1 MPDPLVQAAKRRQAA
16 GIIGFLVVTAVLMSV
31 AYQVIRRDAVA
42 FRRAE
47 NAFARGDFSAAVTDY
62 ERARSLGLRAEG
74 LRWRLSQALIA
85 TGRSEEALTVLREHL
100 AQHPGD
106 ADALA
111 AASGL
116 LQSLGRPLDG
126 LALYAAAGD
135 RVKLSPAELVR
146 LADLHQQAGH
156 LPEAIALVQQALPA
170 APASSQAD
178 LNVLLAS
185 LLSRAD
191 RRAEALVALQ
201 EALRLDPAHR
211 AGRLALAR
219 TLAWEQRYT
228 DSITAYR
235 AYLGP

>member
-16 GIIGFLVVTAVLMSV
+16 GIVGFLVGVAVLMCV

-47 NAFARGDFSAAVTDY
+47 NAFARGDFPAAVADY
-62 ERARSLGLRAEG
+62 ERARALGLRAEG

-85 TGRSEEALTVLREHL
+85 SGRSEDALVVLQEHL

-111 AASGL
+111 AASGV

-126 LALYAAAGD
+126 LALYTAAGD
-135 RVKLSPAELVR
+135 RIKLSPAGLVR

-156 LPEAIALVQQALPA
+156 LAEAIALVKQALPD
-170 APASSQAD
+170 APASSRAD
-178 LNVLLAS
+178 LNVLLAN

-191 RRAEALVALQ
+191 RRPEALTALQ

-211 AGRLALAR
+211 AARLALAR
-219 TLAWEQRYT
+219 TLAWEQRYA